1 MLTIQIAAMKNTTHL
16 LLSLGLLFSLSC
28 SSGENNKSASLAMK
42 VANAYGYDHLDDVK
56 SISYTWNVRRDSVN
70 VLVRDWS
77 WDISKGEV
85 YYSGPDT
92 TVTYLIS
99 EKPDDLDE
107 VDQKFINDKYW
118 LLFPFQL
125 AWDTG
130 FEQEIIENQ
139 TSPISGKTTTK
150 MIVRYNESDGYTPG
164 DAYDLYINDKNMIEE
179 WVFRRGDGPEGR
191 AFTWENIKDFDGV
204 KITLDHFNADGE
216 KVIWFSDVKVTR

>member
-1 MLTIQIAAMKNTTHL
+1 MKATTHL
-16 LLSLGLLFSLSC
+16 LLSLVLLFYFSC
-28 SSGENNKSASLAMK
+28 SSGENNQSESLPMK
-42 VANAYGYDHLDDVK
+42 VANAYGFDHLDDVK

-77 WDISKGEV
+77 WDLSKGEV

-99 EKPDDLDE
+99 KKTNDLDM

-125 AWDTG
+125 AWDSG
-130 FEQEIIENQ
+130 YEPEIIENQ
-139 TSPISGKTTTK
+139 ASPISGKTTTK
-150 MIVRYNESDGYTPG
+150 IIVRYNESDGYTPG
-164 DAYDLYINDKNMIEE
+164 DAYDLYINDDHMIEE

-191 AFTWENIKDFDGV
+191 AFTWENIQDFDGV
-204 KITLDHFNADGE
+204 KISLDHFNADGE
-216 KVIWFSDVKVTR
+216 KIIWFTNVKVNR